1 MKEKAN
7 ISFTNHQ
14 IPRTKISSTLLR
26 KGGGYHLSYVLLLLN
41 SVVKKSKKKGRQS
54 FSGKYK
60 INLELRNVKFL
71 VIGTLGFVEL
81 IFAFPFS
88 RCMFY
93 NQILMGSGMLMLHLL
108 FLHHGIKPKEGLI
121 IPGASIDVVGII

>member
-1 MKEKAN
+1 M
-7 ISFTNHQ
+7 
-14 IPRTKISSTLLR
+14 
-26 KGGGYHLSYVLLLLN
+26 
-41 SVVKKSKKKGRQS
+41 
-54 FSGKYK
+54 
-60 INLELRNVKFL
+60 KFL
-71 VIGTLGFVEL
+71 VIGTLGSVGL
-81 IFAFPFS
+81 VFAFTFR

>member
-1 MKEKAN
+1 MKC
-7 ISFTNHQ
+7 
-14 IPRTKISSTLLR
+14 
-26 KGGGYHLSYVLLLLN
+26 
-41 SVVKKSKKKGRQS
+41 
-54 FSGKYK
+54 
-60 INLELRNVKFL
+60 L

-121 IPGASIDVVGII
+121 IPGASSDVVGII